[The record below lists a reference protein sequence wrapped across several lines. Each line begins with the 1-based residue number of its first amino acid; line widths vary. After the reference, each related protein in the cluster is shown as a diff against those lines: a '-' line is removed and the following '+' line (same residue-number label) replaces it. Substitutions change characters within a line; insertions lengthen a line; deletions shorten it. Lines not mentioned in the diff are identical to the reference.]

1 MGRLSIDL
9 LSMSHEIGVADAE
22 DSISVIH
29 FNIKLRSQAEHVNE
43 PSSFSLLPCGF
54 GKLQG
59 SLFPKNYAKI
69 CFIKV
74 YFLFLS
80 Y

>member
-43 PSSFSLLPCGF
+43 PSSFSLVGSSLWVWEIAGF
-54 GKLQG
+54 FVSKKL
-59 SLFPKNYAKI
+59 
-69 CFIKV
+69 C
-74 YFLFLS
+74 
-80 Y
+80 